1 MEGASPLSDYSGE
14 GLVVGTEKH
23 IHVLCTVNSQMM
35 LCKDMKIGK
44 IKSVGE
50 GSKNAFFI

>member
-23 IHVLCTVNSQMM
+23 IHVLCTVNSQRM